1 MVSLQDRKCGHI
13 KNIPVE
19 EDPGRAQ
26 LKYGDLIQF
35 DPIES
40 VVQLRDADKSSAAH
54 TLVNTYVISEEM
66 AERLTQ
72 LVIPQMQFDQPV
84 DNKGLL
90 VVGNYGTG
98 KSHLM
103 SVVSSLAADASLLE
117 GLNHAGVR
125 DTASQIAGR
134 FKVIRTEI
142 GATTMSLRD
151 ILVAELEEHL
161 EKLGV
166 EYVFPEAGTI
176 TSHKRAFEDMMAKF
190 GEVFPEHGLL
200 LVVDELLDYLRTR
213 KDQEL
218 ILDLNFLREVGEVCK
233 DLRFRF
239 MAGVQ
244 EAIFDS
250 PRFAFVADSI
260 RRVKDRFEQILIARN
275 DVKFVVAE
283 RLLKK
288 TTEQQAKIRDY
299 LMPFAKY
306 YGGLNERMDEFV
318 RLFPVHP
325 DYIDTFERV
334 TVVEKR
340 EVLKTLSMG
349 MKGILGKDVPQDEP
363 GLIAFDSYWGTLKQN
378 ASFRAI
384 PEIRAVID
392 CSQVLES
399 RIENAITRK
408 QYKPMALRLIHALS
422 VHRLT
427 TGDIYAPMGA
437 SAEEL
442 RDRLCLFDPLIA
454 ELGSDEPDKDLQTH
468 VETVLRE
475 IHKTVSG
482 QFISFN
488 ADNRQFYLD
497 LKKTDDFDA
506 LIDKRAESLGQAQL
520 DRFYYEAL
528 KRVMECQDAT
538 YVTGYKIW
546 QHELVWQE
554 HKAARSGYLFF
565 GAPNERSTA
574 VPQRDFYLYFIQPND
589 PPRFKDDKVND
600 EIFFRLKGTDEEF
613 QTALKSYA
621 AALDLAATSSGHA
634 KATYESK
641 ANGFLKKLVQ
651 WLQKH
656 MSDAFEVTY
665 QGRAKSMTEWAKGK
679 SIRDLSG
686 LSPHET
692 INFRDLVNTIA
703 GVCLAPNF
711 ENQAPDYP
719 FFSVLITGNNRAQA
733 AQDALRA
740 IAGQNRTKQATAV
753 LDALELLNGDNFA
766 GREIGRPEG
775 ARRGAAMDGGYQK
788 IDPYKSK
795 YTKFILDTVKA
806 KGHGQVVNRSEI
818 IQDDHG
824 LEYMNPGGSRL
835 EPEWV
840 SVLVA
845 ALVYSGDIVLA
856 IPGKKFDATGLQQLA
871 ATGMDELVRFKH
883 LEQPKEWN
891 LPALKALFEL
901 LGMTPGMAQLV
912 TQGKDEPVQ
921 NLQQAVGK
929 IVKRIVMTQ
938 QTLREGL
945 SFWGQNMVLGSGL
958 GVQGSENSEPG
969 TQNSELENAK
979 AFFESLQA
987 YSSPGKLKNFRYS
1000 APEVLAHEKAVKAL
1014 DELDALREFIMDH
1027 SPTASWLAT
1036 AEASASRGSEFRVT
1050 GSESKPQGLDLWV
1063 DQVKA
1068 IRGDVLDSI
1077 NSELKTQNPQ
1087 LARLSSEVGEKL
1099 KKLKRDYINQYISLH
1114 ARARLGVNDDK
1125 RKAGLLNDQRLQTL
1139 LKLAGIDLMP
1149 RQQLTDYQNRLAGL
1163 KSCFALTEQNLETT
1177 PACPHCQFRP
1187 AAEIGVL
1194 GSGFGVSG
1202 SQQLDQMDEQLDKI
1216 IEQWTKTLLNN
1227 LDDPMTQA
1235 NVNELLHEDDKQIVK
1250 AFMDSKELPDPVDGN
1265 FVQTLKT
1272 ILAGLQK
1279 VSVKKADLLKIVS
1292 DLGPSTPNE
1301 IKQAVSDYVD
1311 SLTKGKDQNK
1321 VRIVLE

>member
-1 MVSLQDRKCGHI
+1 M
-13 KNIPVE
+13 
-19 EDPGRAQ
+19 
-26 LKYGDLIQF
+26 KYGDLIQF

-40 VVQLRDADKSSAAH
+40 VVQLRDADKSNAANQ
-54 TLVNTYVISEEM
+54 LVNTYVISEEM

-103 SVVSSLAADASLLE
+103 SVISGLAEDASLLE
-117 GLNHAGVR
+117 RLNHSGVR
-125 DTASQIAGR
+125 DAASRIAGR

-151 ILVAELEEHL
+151 ILVAELEENL

-166 EYVFPEAGTI
+166 EYVFPDVGTI
-176 TSHKRAFEDMMAKF
+176 TGHKKALEDMETKF
-190 GEVFPEHGLL
+190 LQKFPDHGLL

-218 ILDLNFLREVGEVCK
+218 ILDLNFLRELGEYCK
-233 DLRFRF
+233 SSRFRF

-250 PRFAFVADSI
+250 PRFAFVSDSI
-260 RRVKDRFEQILIARN
+260 RRVKDRFDQLLIARS
-275 DVKFVVAE
+275 DVKFVVAK
-283 RLLKK
+283 RLLNK
-288 TTEQQAKIRDY
+288 TAEQQAIVREY
-299 LMPFAKY
+299 LTPFGKY
-306 YGGLNERMDEFV
+306 YGNMNEQMDEFV

-349 MKGILGKDVPQDEP
+349 MKGVLEKDVPEDEP
-363 GLIAFDSYWGTLKQN
+363 GLIAFDSYWNTLKQN

-384 PEIRAVID
+384 PDIRAVID

-399 RIENAITRK
+399 RIKNAIPRK
-408 QYKPMALRLIHALS
+408 QYKPMALRLIHGLS

-427 TGDIYAPMGA
+427 TGDIYAPIGA
-437 SAEEL
+437 SAAEL

-454 ELGSDEPDKDLQTH
+454 ELGSNEPDMDLQTH

-482 QFISFN
+482 QFISLN
-488 ADNRQFYLD
+488 TENRQFYLD

-506 LIDKRAESLGQAQL
+506 LIDKRAESLDEGQL

-554 HKAARSGYLFF
+554 RKAARTGYLFF

-574 VPQRDFYLYFIQPND
+574 IPQRDFYLYFIQPNE
-589 PPRFKDDKVND
+589 PPRFKDEKDDD
-600 EIFFRLKGTDEEF
+600 EVFFRLKGSDEEF

-656 MSDAFEVTY
+656 MAVSFEVTY
-665 QGRAKSMTEWAKGK
+665 QGRTKSMTEWAKGK

-686 LSPHET
+686 ISPHET
-692 INFRDLVNTIA
+692 INFRDMVNTIA
-703 GVCLAPNF
+703 AICLSPHF

-719 FFSVLITGNNRAQA
+719 FFTVLITGDNRTQA
-733 AQDALRA
+733 AQNALRW
-740 IAGQNRTKQATAV
+740 IAGAAGKQSRTKQGAAV
-753 LDALELLNGDNFA
+753 LEALELL
-766 GREIGRPEG
+766 
-775 ARRGAAMDGGYQK
+775 DGEK
-788 IDPYKSK
+788 IAPYKSK
-795 YTKFILDTVKA
+795 YTKFILDAFNA
-806 KGHGQVVNRSEI
+806 KGQGQVVNRGEI

-824 LEYMNPGGSRL
+824 LEYMDPGGSRL

-840 SVLVA
+840 IILVA
-845 ALVYSGDIVLA
+845 ALVHAGDIVLA
-856 IPGKKFDATGLQQLA
+856 IPGKKFDANGLQQLA

-901 LGMTPGMAQLV
+901 LGLTPGMAQLV
-912 TQGKDEPVQ
+912 TQGKDEPVR

-929 IVKRIVMTQ
+929 IVKRIVMTR
-938 QTLREGL
+938 QTLGEGL
-945 SFWGQNMVLGSGL
+945 SFWGLDLVRGAGCEVREEDGSL
-958 GVQGSENSEPG
+958 RTAHHAMED
-969 TQNSELENAK
+969 AK

-1000 APEVLAHEKAVKAL
+1000 APEVLTHEKAVKAL

-1027 SPTASWLAT
+1027 SPTASWLST
-1036 AEASASRGSEFRVT
+1036 AEAVLPADHEWSARVRSAKCEVT
-1050 GSESKPQGLDLWV
+1050 EE
-1063 DQVKA
+1063 
-1068 IRGDVLDSI
+1068 I
-1077 NSELKTQNPQ
+1077 QNALRAPHPALPPIGAKLQ
-1087 LARLSSEVGEKL
+1087 KL
-1099 KKLKRDYINQYISLH
+1099 KKDYIVVYIGLH
-1114 ARARLGVNDDK
+1114 TKARLGVNDDK

-1163 KSCFALTEQNLETT
+1163 KSCFALTEQNLDAS
-1177 PACPHCQFRP
+1177 PICPHCGFRP
-1187 AAEIGVL
+1187 SEETGAAA
-1194 GSGFGVSG
+1194 G
-1202 SQQLDQMDEQLDKI
+1202 SQMIEQMDAQLDAMVAA
-1216 IEQWTKTLLNN
+1216 WTSTILNN
-1227 LDDPMTQA
+1227 LEDPITQA
-1235 NVNELLHEDDKQIVK
+1235 NMDLLKIDDRAPLE
-1250 AFMDSKELPDPVDGN
+1250 AFIKSKELPAPLSSN
-1265 FVQTLKT
+1265 FVHALKEV
-1272 ILAGLQK
+1272 LSGLVK
-1279 VSVKKADLLKIVS
+1279 VAVKAQELQQALQVTG
-1292 DLGPSTPNE
+1292 GPATPAE
-1301 IKQAVSDYVD
+1301 MKKRFEAYIDQ
-1311 SLTKGKDQNK
+1311 LTKGKDPAK
-1321 VRIVLE
+1321 VRIVMEEYTTDGH

>member
-1 MVSLQDRKCGHI
+1 M
-13 KNIPVE
+13 
-19 EDPGRAQ
+19 
-26 LKYGDLIQF
+26 KYGELIQF

-40 VVQLRDADKSSAAH
+40 VVQLRDADKTNAAH
-54 TLVNTYVISEEM
+54 QLVNTYVVSDEM
-66 AERLTQ
+66 AERMVR
-72 LVIPQMQFDQPV
+72 LVIPQLQFEQPL
-84 DNKGLL
+84 DNKGIL

-103 SVVSSLAADASLLE
+103 SVVSSIAADASLLDS
-117 GLNHAGVR
+117 LNHESVKTDA
-125 DTASQIAGR
+125 DKIAGK

-161 EKLGV
+161 ENMGV
-166 EYVFPEAGTI
+166 SYVFPDSDKI

-190 GEVFPEHGLL
+190 GEAFPEQGLL

-260 RRVKDRFEQILIARN
+260 RRVKDRFEQILIARS
-275 DVKFVVAE
+275 DVKFVVSK

-288 TTEQQAKIRDY
+288 TTEQQAKIREY
-299 LMPFAKY
+299 LTPFGKY
-306 YGGLNERMDEFV
+306 YGNLNERMDEFV

-340 EVLKTLSMG
+340 EVLKTLSIG
-349 MKGILGKDVPQDEP
+349 MKGILDKDVPDNEP
-363 GLIAFDSYWGTLKQN
+363 GLIAFDSYWKTLKQN

-392 CSQVLES
+392 CSRVLES

-408 QYKPMALRLIHALS
+408 QYKAMALRLIYALS

-427 TGDIYAPMGA
+427 IGDIYSPLGA

-442 RDRLCLFDPLIA
+442 RDRLCLFEPLLVEMEDP
-454 ELGSDEPDKDLQTH
+454 EPDKQLQGH

-488 ADNRQFYLD
+488 TENRQFYLD

-506 LIDKRAESLGQAQL
+506 LIDKRADSLDDSQL

-528 KRVMECQDAT
+528 KRVMECQDST

-546 QHELVWQE
+546 QHELVWQS
-554 HKAARSGYLFF
+554 HKAARTGYLFF

-574 VPQRDFYLYFIQPND
+574 VPTRDFYIYFIQPND
-589 PPRFKDDKVND
+589 PPRFKDDKVSD
-600 EIFFRLKGTDEEF
+600 EVFLRLKPSKETSEEF
-613 QTALKSYA
+613 QTSLKNYA
-621 AALDLAATSSGHA
+621 AALDLSGTSSGHA
-634 KATYESK
+634 KATYEAK

-656 MSDAFEVTY
+656 MGDAFELTY
-665 QGRAKSMTEWAKGK
+665 QGRTKPMTDWAKGN
-679 SIRDLSG
+679 SIRDLNG

-692 INFRDLVNTIA
+692 VNFRDLTNTIA
-703 GVCLAPNF
+703 GICLAPHF

-719 FFSVLITGNNRAQA
+719 FFPVLITGRNRAQA

-740 IAGQNRTKQATAV
+740 IGGQNRTKQATAV
-753 LDALELLNGDNFA
+753 LDAMDLL
-766 GREIGRPEG
+766 
-775 ARRGAAMDGGYQK
+775 DGEK
-788 IDPYKSK
+788 IEAYKSK
-795 YTKFILDTVKA
+795 YTRFILDVVKA
-806 KGHGQVVNRSEI
+806 KGHGQVVNRNEI

-840 SVLVA
+840 TVLIA
-845 ALVYSGDIVLA
+845 ALVYSGDIVLS

-871 ATGMDELVRFKH
+871 ATGMDELIRFKH

-891 LPALKALFEL
+891 IPALKAMFEL

-912 TQGKDEPVQ
+912 TQGKDEPIQ
-921 NLQQAVGK
+921 DLQQAVGK
-929 IVKRIVMTQ
+929 LVKRIVMTQ

-945 SFWGQNMVLGSGL
+945 SFWGLDLLAGTDLANQASGL
-958 GVQGSENSEPG
+958 DA
-969 TQNSELENAK
+969 AK
-979 AFFESLQA
+979 TFLESLQA
-987 YSSPGKLKNFRYS
+987 YTSPGKLKNFRYS
-1000 APEVLAHEKAVKAL
+1000 MDEVKAHEKAVKAL
-1014 DELDALREFIMDH
+1014 DDLDALREFVMDH
-1027 SPTASWLAT
+1027 SPTASWLST
-1036 AEASASRGSEFRVT
+1036 AEGVLPPEH
-1050 GSESKPQGLDLWV
+1050 DWV
-1063 DQVKA
+1063 DRIKTTRQ
-1068 IRGDVLDSI
+1068 DVLEMLKQTDLTELANQSQSI
-1077 NSELKTQNPQ
+1077 GTKLQQ
-1087 LARLSSEVGEKL
+1087 L
-1099 KKLKRDYINQYISLH
+1099 KKDYIVVYIGLH
-1114 ARARLGVNDDK
+1114 TKARLGVNDDK
-1125 RKAGLLNDQRLQTL
+1125 RKAALMGDHRLQTL

-1149 RQQLTDYQNRLAGL
+1149 RQQLADYQNRLAGL

-1177 PACPHCQFRP
+1177 PACPHCGFRP
-1187 AAEIGVL
+1187 SVETGTAQGAQMI
-1194 GSGFGVSG
+1194 
-1202 SQQLDQMDEQLDKI
+1202 DQMDNDLDAMVGN
-1216 IEQWTKTLLNN
+1216 WTSTLLGN
-1227 LDDPMTQA
+1227 LEDPITQA
-1235 NVNELLHEDDKQIVK
+1235 NMDLLKVDDREPLE
-1250 AFMDSKELPDPVDGN
+1250 AFIKSKELPVPLDTN
-1265 FVQTLKT
+1265 FVHALKEV
-1272 ILAGLQK
+1272 LSGLVK
-1279 VSVKKADLLKIVS
+1279 VSVKAQELQKALQIES
-1292 DLGPSTPNE
+1292 GPATPAE
-1301 IKQAVSDYVD
+1301 IKKRFDDFIDQ
-1311 SLTKGKDQNK
+1311 LTKGKDPAK
-1321 VRIVLE
+1321 VRIVME

>member
-1 MVSLQDRKCGHI
+1 M
-13 KNIPVE
+13 
-19 EDPGRAQ
+19 
-26 LKYGDLIQF
+26 KYGELIQF

-40 VVQLRDADKSSAAH
+40 VVQLRDADKTSAAH
-54 TLVNTYVISEEM
+54 QLVNTYVVSDEM
-66 AERLTQ
+66 AERMVR
-72 LVIPQMQFDQPV
+72 LVIPQLQFEQPL
-84 DNKGLL
+84 DNKGIL

-103 SVVSSLAADASLLE
+103 SVVSSIAADAALLDS
-117 GLNHAGVR
+117 LNHESVKAEA
-125 DTASQIAGR
+125 DKIAGK

-161 EKLGV
+161 ENMGV
-166 EYVFPEAGTI
+166 SYVFPDSGTI

-190 GEVFPEHGLL
+190 GEVFPEQGLL
-200 LVVDELLDYLRTR
+200 LLVDELLDYLRTR

-260 RRVKDRFEQILIARN
+260 RRVKDRFEQILIARS
-275 DVKFVVAE
+275 DVKFVVSE

-299 LMPFAKY
+299 LTPFAKY

-349 MKGILGKDVPQDEP
+349 MKGVLNKDVPDNEP
-363 GLIAFDSYWGTLKQN
+363 GLIAFDSYWNTLKQN

-384 PEIRAVID
+384 PEIRVVID

-442 RDRLCLFDPLIA
+442 CDRLCLFDPLIA

-506 LIDKRAESLGQAQL
+506 LIDKRAESLGDAQL

-528 KRVMECQDAT
+528 KRVMECQDST

-546 QHELVWQE
+546 QHELVWQD
-554 HKAARSGYLFF
+554 HKAARTGYLFF

-574 VPQRDFYLYFIQPND
+574 VPTRDFYIYFIQPND
-589 PPRFKDDKVND
+589 PPRFKDDKVSD
-600 EIFFRLKGTDEEF
+600 EVFFRLKPSKDTGEEF
-613 QTALKSYA
+613 QTSLKSYA
-621 AALDLAATSSGHA
+621 AALDLAGTSSGHA
-634 KATYESK
+634 KATYEAK

-656 MSDAFEVTY
+656 MTDAFEVTY

-692 INFRDLVNTIA
+692 INFRDMVNTIA
-703 GVCLAPNF
+703 GVCLEPNF

-719 FFSVLITGNNRAQA
+719 FFSVMITGSNRAQA

-740 IAGQNRTKQATAV
+740 IGGQNRTKQATAV
-753 LDALELLNGDNFA
+753 LDALELL
-766 GREIGRPEG
+766 
-775 ARRGAAMDGGYQK
+775 DGEK
-788 IDPYKSK
+788 IEAYKSK
-795 YTKFILDTVKA
+795 YTRFILEVVKA
-806 KGHGQVVNRSEI
+806 KGHGQVVNRNEI

-835 EPEWV
+835 EPEWIT
-840 SVLVA
+840 VLIA
-845 ALVYSGDIVLA
+845 ALVYSGDIVLSV
-856 IPGKKFDATGLQQLA
+856 PGKKFDATGLQQLA
-871 ATGMDELVRFKH
+871 ATGMDELIRFKH

-891 LPALKALFEL
+891 IPALKAMFEL

-912 TQGKDEPVQ
+912 TQGKDEPIQ
-921 NLQQAVGK
+921 DLQQAVGK
-929 IVKRIVMTQ
+929 LVKRIVMTQ
-938 QTLREGL
+938 QTLLEGL
-945 SFWGQNMVLGSGL
+945 SFWGLDLLAGTDLANQASGL
-958 GVQGSENSEPG
+958 DA
-969 TQNSELENAK
+969 AK
-979 AFFESLQA
+979 TFLESLQA
-987 YSSPGKLKNFRYS
+987 YTSPGKLKNFRYS
-1000 APEVLAHEKAVKAL
+1000 MDEVKAHEKAVKAL
-1014 DELDALREFIMDH
+1014 DDLDALREFVMDH
-1027 SPTASWLAT
+1027 SPTASWLST
-1036 AEASASRGSEFRVT
+1036 AEGVLPPEH
-1050 GSESKPQGLDLWV
+1050 DWV
-1063 DQVKA
+1063 DRMKTTRQ
-1068 IRGDVLDSI
+1068 DVLEMLKQTDLTELANQSQSI
-1077 NSELKTQNPQ
+1077 GAKLQQ
-1087 LARLSSEVGEKL
+1087 L
-1099 KKLKRDYINQYISLH
+1099 KKDYIVVYIGLH
-1114 ARARLGVNDDK
+1114 TKARLGVNDDK
-1125 RKAGLLNDQRLQTL
+1125 RKAALMGDHRLQTL

-1177 PACPHCQFRP
+1177 PACPHCGFRP
-1187 AAEIGVL
+1187 SVETGTAQGAQMI
-1194 GSGFGVSG
+1194 
-1202 SQQLDQMDEQLDKI
+1202 DQMDNDLDAMVGN
-1216 IEQWTKTLLNN
+1216 WTSTLLGN
-1227 LDDPMTQA
+1227 LEDPITQA
-1235 NVNELLHEDDKQIVK
+1235 NMDLLKVNDREPLK
-1250 AFMDSKELPDPVDGN
+1250 AFIKSKELPVPLDTN
-1265 FVQTLKT
+1265 FVHSLKEV
-1272 ILAGLQK
+1272 LSGLVK
-1279 VSVKKADLLKIVS
+1279 VSVKAQELQKALQIES
-1292 DLGPSTPNE
+1292 GPATPAE
-1301 IKQAVSDYVD
+1301 IKKRFDDFIDQ
-1311 SLTKGKDQNK
+1311 LTKGKDPAK
-1321 VRIVLE
+1321 VRILME

>member
-1 MVSLQDRKCGHI
+1 M
-13 KNIPVE
+13 
-19 EDPGRAQ
+19 
-26 LKYGDLIQF
+26 KYGELIQF

-40 VVQLRDADKSSAAH
+40 VVQLRDADKTSAAH
-54 TLVNTYVISEEM
+54 QLVNTYVISDEM
-66 AERLTQ
+66 AERMVR
-72 LVIPQMQFDQPV
+72 LVIPQLQFEQPV
-84 DNKGLL
+84 DNKGIL

-103 SVVSSLAADASLLE
+103 SVVSSIAADASLLDS
-117 GLNHAGVR
+117 LNHESVKAEA
-125 DTASQIAGR
+125 DKIAGK

-161 EKLGV
+161 ENMGV
-166 EYVFPEAGTI
+166 SYVFPGSGTI

-190 GEVFPEHGLL
+190 GEVFPEQGLL

-239 MAGVQ
+239 IAGVQ

-260 RRVKDRFEQILIARN
+260 RRVKDRFEQILIARS

-288 TTEQQAKIRDY
+288 TVEQQAKIREY

-306 YGGLNERMDEFV
+306 YGGLNERLDEFV

-349 MKGILGKDVPQDEP
+349 MKGVLNKDVPENEP
-363 GLIAFDSYWGTLKQN
+363 GLIAFDSYWSTLKQN

-399 RIENAITRK
+399 RIENAISRK

-427 TGDIYAPMGA
+427 TGDIYAPLGA

-506 LIDKRAESLGQAQL
+506 LIDKRAESLGDTQL

-528 KRVMECQDAT
+528 KRVMECQDST

-546 QHELVWQE
+546 QHELVWQD

-574 VPQRDFYLYFIQPND
+574 VPTRDFYIYFIQPND
-589 PPRFKDDKVND
+589 PPRFKDDKVSD
-600 EIFFRLKGTDEEF
+600 EVFFRLKPLSDTGEEF
-613 QTALKSYA
+613 QTSLKNYA

-634 KATYESK
+634 KATYEAK

-656 MSDAFEVTY
+656 MTDAFEVTY
-665 QGRAKSMTEWAKGK
+665 QGRSKPMNEWAKGK

-692 INFRDLVNTIA
+692 INFRDWSIPL
-703 GVCLAPNF
+703 P
-711 ENQAPDYP
+711 E
-719 FFSVLITGNNRAQA
+719 S
-733 AQDALRA
+733 ALRL
-740 IAGQNRTKQATAV
+740 ILKIR
-753 LDALELLNGDNFA
+753 LLN
-766 GREIGRPEG
+766 
-775 ARRGAAMDGGYQK
+775 
-788 IDPYKSK
+788 
-795 YTKFILDTVKA
+795 
-806 KGHGQVVNRSEI
+806 
-818 IQDDHG
+818 
-824 LEYMNPGGSRL
+824 
-835 EPEWV
+835 
-840 SVLVA
+840 
-845 ALVYSGDIVLA
+845 
-856 IPGKKFDATGLQQLA
+856 IP
-871 ATGMDELVRFKH
+871 
-883 LEQPKEWN
+883 
-891 LPALKALFEL
+891 
-901 LGMTPGMAQLV
+901 
-912 TQGKDEPVQ
+912 
-921 NLQQAVGK
+921 
-929 IVKRIVMTQ
+929 
-938 QTLREGL
+938 
-945 SFWGQNMVLGSGL
+945 SFQS
-958 GVQGSENSEPG
+958 
-969 TQNSELENAK
+969 
-979 AFFESLQA
+979 
-987 YSSPGKLKNFRYS
+987 
-1000 APEVLAHEKAVKAL
+1000 
-1014 DELDALREFIMDH
+1014 
-1027 SPTASWLAT
+1027 
-1036 AEASASRGSEFRVT
+1036 
-1050 GSESKPQGLDLWV
+1050 
-1063 DQVKA
+1063 
-1068 IRGDVLDSI
+1068 
-1077 NSELKTQNPQ
+1077 
-1087 LARLSSEVGEKL
+1087 
-1099 KKLKRDYINQYISLH
+1099 
-1114 ARARLGVNDDK
+1114 
-1125 RKAGLLNDQRLQTL
+1125 
-1139 LKLAGIDLMP
+1139 
-1149 RQQLTDYQNRLAGL
+1149 
-1163 KSCFALTEQNLETT
+1163 
-1177 PACPHCQFRP
+1177 
-1187 AAEIGVL
+1187 
-1194 GSGFGVSG
+1194 
-1202 SQQLDQMDEQLDKI
+1202 
-1216 IEQWTKTLLNN
+1216 
-1227 LDDPMTQA
+1227 
-1235 NVNELLHEDDKQIVK
+1235 
-1250 AFMDSKELPDPVDGN
+1250 
-1265 FVQTLKT
+1265 
-1272 ILAGLQK
+1272 
-1279 VSVKKADLLKIVS
+1279 
-1292 DLGPSTPNE
+1292 
-1301 IKQAVSDYVD
+1301 
-1311 SLTKGKDQNK
+1311 
-1321 VRIVLE
+1321 

>member
-1 MVSLQDRKCGHI
+1 M
-13 KNIPVE
+13 
-19 EDPGRAQ
+19 
-26 LKYGDLIQF
+26 KYGELIQF

-40 VVQLRDADKSSAAH
+40 VIQLRDADKTNAAH
-54 TLVNTYVISEEM
+54 TLVNTYVISDEM
-66 AERLTQ
+66 AEQITQ
-72 LVIPQMQFDQPV
+72 LAVPQMQFDHPV

-103 SVVSSLAADASLLE
+103 SVVSSLAADASLVA
-117 GLNHAGVR
+117 GLNHPDVHKA
-125 DTASQIAGR
+125 AAQIAGR

-166 EYVFPEAGTI
+166 EYMFPETGAI
-176 TSHKRAFEDMMAKF
+176 TNHKRAFEDMMGKF

-218 ILDLNFLREVGEVCK
+218 IHDLNFLREVGEVCK

-260 RRVKDRFEQILIARN
+260 RRVKDRFEQILIASN

-288 TTEQQAKIRDY
+288 TVEQQVNIRDH
-299 LMPFAKY
+299 LMLYAKY
-306 YGGLNERMDEFV
+306 FGSLNERMDEFV

-340 EVLKTLSMG
+340 EVLKTLSMS
-349 MKGILGKDVPQDEP
+349 MKGILDKDVPQDEP
-363 GLIAFDSYWGTLKQN
+363 GLIAFDSYWNTLKQN

-384 PEIRAVID
+384 PEIREVIN

-399 RIENAITRK
+399 LIENAITRK
-408 QYKPMALRLIHALS
+408 QYQPMALRLIHALS

-427 TGDIYAPMGA
+427 TGDIYTPMGA

-442 RDRLCLFDPLIA
+442 RDRLCLFDPLVT

-475 IHKTVSG
+475 IKQTVSS

-488 ADNRQFYLD
+488 PDNRQYYLD
-497 LKKTDDFDA
+497 LKKIYDFDA
-506 LIDKRAESLGQAQL
+506 QVNKRAESLDQTQL
-520 DRFYYEAL
+520 DRFYFEAL

-546 QHELVWQE
+546 QHDLVWQE
-554 HKAARSGYLFF
+554 RKAARTGYLFF

-589 PPRFKDDKVND
+589 PPRFKDEKVSD
-600 EIFFRLKGTDEEF
+600 EIFFHLRNTDEEF
-613 QTALKSYA
+613 ENALKGYA

-634 KATYESK
+634 RVTYESK
-641 ANGFLKKLVQ
+641 ANSFLKKVVQ

-656 MSDAFEVTY
+656 MSNAFEVTY
-665 QGRAKSMTEWAKGK
+665 QGRTRSMAEWSKGK

-703 GVCLAPNF
+703 GICMAPNF
-711 ENQAPDYP
+711 ENQAPEHP
-719 FFSVLITGNNRAQA
+719 FFSVLITANNRAQA

-740 IAGQNRTKQATAV
+740 LAGQNRTRQATAV
-753 LDALELLNGDNFA
+753 LDALKLLDS
-766 GREIGRPEG
+766 E
-775 ARRGAAMDGGYQK
+775 K
-788 IDPYKSK
+788 IDPYKSN
-795 YTKFILDTVKA
+795 YTKFILEAIKA
-806 KGHGQVVNRSEI
+806 KGYGQVVNRSEI
-818 IQDDHG
+818 IHDDHG

-840 SVLVA
+840 TVIMA
-845 ALVYSGDIVLA
+845 ALVYSGDIVLS
-856 IPGKKFDATGLQQLA
+856 IPGKRFDATELQQLA
-871 ATGMDELVRFKH
+871 ATSIDELVRFKH

-901 LGMTPGMAQLV
+901 LSMTPGMAQLV

-921 NLQQAVGK
+921 KLQQAVDK
-929 IVKRIVMTQ
+929 VVKHIVNTQ
-938 QTLREGL
+938 QILREGL
-945 SFWGQNMVLGSGL
+945 SFWGLDLITGAGL
-958 GVQGSENSEPG
+958 TSQASRLDESK
-969 TQNSELENAK
+969 T
-979 AFFESLQA
+979 FFESLQV

-1000 APEVLAHEKAVKAL
+1000 ATEVLTHEKVLKTL
-1014 DELDALREFIMDH
+1014 DELDALYKFIMDH
-1027 SPTASWLAT
+1027 GSTASWLSI
-1036 AEASASRGSEFRVT
+1036 AEAVLPAEH
-1050 GSESKPQGLDLWV
+1050 DWV
-1063 DQVKA
+1063 GRMNTTRQ
-1068 IRGDVLDSI
+1068 DVLGTLKQADLT
-1077 NSELKTQNPQ
+1077 ELATRSKDIGAKLQ
-1087 LARLSSEVGEKL
+1087 KL
-1099 KKLKRDYINQYISLH
+1099 KKDYTVAYIGLH
-1114 ARARLGVNDDK
+1114 TKARLGVNDEK
-1125 RKAGLLNDQRLQTL
+1125 RKAGLLNDKRLQTL

-1149 RQQLTDYQNRLAGL
+1149 RQQLTDYQNHLSGL
-1163 KSCFALTEQNLETT
+1163 KSCFALTEQNLYST
-1177 PACPHCQFRP
+1177 PICPYCDFRP
-1187 AAEIGVL
+1187 SVETVAAV
-1194 GSGFGVSG
+1194 G
-1202 SQQLDQMDEQLDKI
+1202 SQMINHMDDRLDTIVAAWTSTILSNLEDPTTQTNMDLLRANNREPLEVFIKSRELPVPLDTNFVHALKEVLSGLI
-1216 IEQWTKTLLNN
+1216 KVT
-1227 LDDPMTQA
+1227 A
-1235 NVNELLHEDDKQIVK
+1235 NVHELQNALQVTDGPATPVEMKKRFEKYIDQI
-1250 AFMDSKELPDPVDGN
+1250 
-1265 FVQTLKT
+1265 
-1272 ILAGLQK
+1272 
-1279 VSVKKADLLKIVS
+1279 
-1292 DLGPSTPNE
+1292 
-1301 IKQAVSDYVD
+1301 
-1311 SLTKGKDQNK
+1311 TKGNDPTK
-1321 VRIVLE
+1321 VRIVME

>member
-1 MVSLQDRKCGHI
+1 M
-13 KNIPVE
+13 
-19 EDPGRAQ
+19 
-26 LKYGDLIQF
+26 KYGELIQF

-40 VVQLRDADKSSAAH
+40 VVQLRDADKTSAAH
-54 TLVNTYVISEEM
+54 QLVNTYVISDEM
-66 AERLTQ
+66 AERMVR
-72 LVIPQMQFDQPV
+72 LVIPQLQFEQPV
-84 DNKGLL
+84 DNKGIL

-103 SVVSSLAADASLLE
+103 SVVSSIAADASLLDS
-117 GLNHAGVR
+117 LNHESVKAEA
-125 DTASQIAGR
+125 DKIAGK

-161 EKLGV
+161 ENMGV
-166 EYVFPEAGTI
+166 SYVFPGSGTI

-190 GEVFPEHGLL
+190 GEVFPEQGLL

-239 MAGVQ
+239 IAGVQ

-260 RRVKDRFEQILIARN
+260 RRVKDRFEQILIARS

-288 TTEQQAKIRDY
+288 TVEQQAKIREY

-306 YGGLNERMDEFV
+306 YGGLNERLDEFV

-349 MKGILGKDVPQDEP
+349 MKGVLNKDVPENEP
-363 GLIAFDSYWGTLKQN
+363 GLIAFDSYWSTLKQN

-399 RIENAITRK
+399 RIENAISRK

-427 TGDIYAPMGA
+427 TGDIYAPLGA

-506 LIDKRAESLGQAQL
+506 LIDKRAESLGDTQL

-528 KRVMECQDAT
+528 KRVMECQDST

-546 QHELVWQE
+546 QHELVWQD

-574 VPQRDFYLYFIQPND
+574 VPTRDFYIYFIQPND
-589 PPRFKDDKVND
+589 PPRFKDDKVSD
-600 EIFFRLKGTDEEF
+600 EVFFRLKPLSDTGEEF
-613 QTALKSYA
+613 QTSLKNYA

-634 KATYESK
+634 KATYEAK

-656 MSDAFEVTY
+656 MTDAFEVTY
-665 QGRAKSMTEWAKGK
+665 QGRSKPMNEWAKGK

-711 ENQAPDYP
+711 ENQAPEYP
-719 FFSVLITGNNRAQA
+719 FFSVLITGSNRAQA

-740 IAGQNRTKQATAV
+740 IGGQNRTKQATAV
-753 LDALELLNGDNFA
+753 LDALELL
-766 GREIGRPEG
+766 
-775 ARRGAAMDGGYQK
+775 DGEK
-788 IDPYKSK
+788 IEPYKSK
-795 YTKFILDTVKA
+795 YTRFILDVVKA
-806 KGHGQVVNRSEI
+806 KGHGQVVNRNEI

-835 EPEWV
+835 EPEWIT
-840 SVLVA
+840 VLIS
-845 ALVYSGDIVLA
+845 ALVYSGDIVLS

-871 ATGMDELVRFKH
+871 ATGMDELIRFKH

-891 LPALKALFEL
+891 IPALKAMFEL

-912 TQGKDEPVQ
+912 TQGNDEPIQ
-921 NLQQAVGK
+921 NLQQSVGK

-945 SFWGQNMVLGSGL
+945 SFWGLNLLGGTDLANQASGL
-958 GVQGSENSEPG
+958 DG
-969 TQNSELENAK
+969 AK
-979 AFFESLQA
+979 TFFESLQA
-987 YSSPGKLKNFRYS
+987 YTSPGKLKNFRYS
-1000 APEVLAHEKAVKAL
+1000 MDEVKAHEKAVKTL
-1014 DELDALREFIMDH
+1014 DDLDALREFVMDH
-1027 SPTASWLAT
+1027 SPTASWLST
-1036 AEASASRGSEFRVT
+1036 AEGVLPPEH
-1050 GSESKPQGLDLWV
+1050 DWV
-1063 DQVKA
+1063 DRMKTTRQ
-1068 IRGDVLDSI
+1068 DVLEMLKQTDLT
-1077 NSELKTQNPQ
+1077 ELANQSQN
-1087 LARLSSEVGEKL
+1087 VGAKLQQL
-1099 KKLKRDYINQYISLH
+1099 KKDYIVVYIGLH
-1114 ARARLGVNDDK
+1114 TKARLGINDDK
-1125 RKAGLLNDQRLQTL
+1125 RKAALMGDHRLQTL

-1163 KSCFALTEQNLETT
+1163 KSCFALTEQNLEAT
-1177 PACPHCQFRP
+1177 PACSHCGFRP
-1187 AAEIGVL
+1187 SVETGTAP
-1194 GSGFGVSG
+1194 G
-1202 SQQLDQMDEQLDKI
+1202 SQMIEQMDNDLDTMVSN
-1216 IEQWTKTLLNN
+1216 WTSTLLGN
-1227 LDDPMTQA
+1227 LEDPITQA
-1235 NVNELLHEDDKQIVK
+1235 NMDLLKVDDREPLE
-1250 AFMDSKELPDPVDGN
+1250 AFIKSKELPVPLDTN
-1265 FVQTLKT
+1265 FVHALKEV
-1272 ILAGLQK
+1272 LSGLVK
-1279 VSVKKADLLKIVS
+1279 VSVKSKELQKALQIES
-1292 DLGPSTPNE
+1292 GPSTPAE
-1301 IKQAVSDYVD
+1301 IKKRFGDYID
-1311 SLTKGKDQNK
+1311 QLTKGKDPAK
-1321 VRIVLE
+1321 VRIVME

>member
-1 MVSLQDRKCGHI
+1 M
-13 KNIPVE
+13 
-19 EDPGRAQ
+19 
-26 LKYGDLIQF
+26 KYGELIQF

-40 VVQLRDADKSSAAH
+40 VVQLRDADKTSAAH
-54 TLVNTYVISEEM
+54 QLVNTYVISDEM
-66 AERLTQ
+66 AERMVR
-72 LVIPQMQFDQPV
+72 LVIPQLQFEQPV
-84 DNKGLL
+84 DNKGIL

-103 SVVSSLAADASLLE
+103 SVVSSIAADASLLDS
-117 GLNHAGVR
+117 LNHESVKAEA
-125 DTASQIAGR
+125 DKIAGK

-161 EKLGV
+161 ENMGV
-166 EYVFPEAGTI
+166 SYVFPDSGTI

-190 GEVFPEHGLL
+190 GEVFPEQGLL

-239 MAGVQ
+239 IAGVQ

-260 RRVKDRFEQILIARN
+260 RRVKDRFEQILIARS

-288 TTEQQAKIRDY
+288 TVEQQAKIREY

-306 YGGLNERMDEFV
+306 YGGLNERLDEFV

-349 MKGILGKDVPQDEP
+349 MKGVLNKDVPENEP
-363 GLIAFDSYWGTLKQN
+363 GLIAFDSYWSTLKQN

-399 RIENAITRK
+399 RIENAISRK

-427 TGDIYAPMGA
+427 TGDIYAPLGA

-506 LIDKRAESLGQAQL
+506 LIDKRAESLGDTQL

-528 KRVMECQDAT
+528 KRVMECQDST

-546 QHELVWQE
+546 QHELVWQD

-574 VPQRDFYLYFIQPND
+574 VPTRDFYIYFIQPND
-589 PPRFKDDKVND
+589 PPRFKDDKVSD
-600 EIFFRLKGTDEEF
+600 EVFFRLKPLSDTGEEF
-613 QTALKSYA
+613 QTSLKNYA

-634 KATYESK
+634 KATYEAK

-656 MSDAFEVTY
+656 MTDAFEVTY
-665 QGRAKSMTEWAKGK
+665 QGRSKPMNEWAKGK

-711 ENQAPDYP
+711 ENQAPEYP
-719 FFSVLITGNNRAQA
+719 FFSVLITGSNRAQA

-740 IAGQNRTKQATAV
+740 IGGQNRTKQATAV
-753 LDALELLNGDNFA
+753 LDALELL
-766 GREIGRPEG
+766 
-775 ARRGAAMDGGYQK
+775 DGEK
-788 IDPYKSK
+788 IEPYKSK
-795 YTKFILDTVKA
+795 YTRFILDVVKA
-806 KGHGQVVNRSEI
+806 KGHGQVVNRNEI

-835 EPEWV
+835 EPEWIT
-840 SVLVA
+840 VLIS
-845 ALVYSGDIVLA
+845 ALVYSGDIVLS

-871 ATGMDELVRFKH
+871 ATGMDELIRFKH

-891 LPALKALFEL
+891 IPALKAMFEL

-912 TQGKDEPVQ
+912 TQGNDEPIQ
-921 NLQQAVGK
+921 NLQQSVGK

-945 SFWGQNMVLGSGL
+945 SFWGLNLLGGTDLANQASGL
-958 GVQGSENSEPG
+958 DG
-969 TQNSELENAK
+969 AK
-979 AFFESLQA
+979 TFFESLQA
-987 YSSPGKLKNFRYS
+987 YTSPGKLKNFRYS
-1000 APEVLAHEKAVKAL
+1000 MDEVKAHENAVKVL
-1014 DELDALREFIMDH
+1014 DDLDALREFVMDH
-1027 SPTASWLAT
+1027 SPTASWLST
-1036 AEASASRGSEFRVT
+1036 AEGVLPPEH
-1050 GSESKPQGLDLWV
+1050 DWV
-1063 DQVKA
+1063 DRMKTTRQ
-1068 IRGDVLDSI
+1068 DVLEMLKQTDLT
-1077 NSELKTQNPQ
+1077 ELASQSQN
-1087 LARLSSEVGEKL
+1087 VGAKLQQL
-1099 KKLKRDYINQYISLH
+1099 KKDYIVVYIGLH
-1114 ARARLGVNDDK
+1114 TKARLGINDDK
-1125 RKAGLLNDQRLQTL
+1125 RKAALMGDHRLQTL

-1163 KSCFALTEQNLETT
+1163 KSCFALTEQNLEAT
-1177 PACPHCQFRP
+1177 PACSHCGFRP
-1187 AAEIGVL
+1187 SVETGTAP
-1194 GSGFGVSG
+1194 G
-1202 SQQLDQMDEQLDKI
+1202 SQMIEQMDNDLDTMVSN
-1216 IEQWTKTLLNN
+1216 WTSTLLGN
-1227 LDDPMTQA
+1227 LEDPITQA
-1235 NVNELLHEDDKQIVK
+1235 NMDLLKVDDREPLE
-1250 AFMDSKELPDPVDGN
+1250 AFIKSKELPVPLDTN
-1265 FVQTLKT
+1265 FVHALKEV
-1272 ILAGLQK
+1272 LSGLVK
-1279 VSVKKADLLKIVS
+1279 VSVKSKELQKALQIES
-1292 DLGPSTPNE
+1292 GPSTPAE
-1301 IKQAVSDYVD
+1301 IKKRFGDYID
-1311 SLTKGKDQNK
+1311 QLTKGKDPAK
-1321 VRIVLE
+1321 VRIVME

>member
-1 MVSLQDRKCGHI
+1 M
-13 KNIPVE
+13 
-19 EDPGRAQ
+19 
-26 LKYGDLIQF
+26 KYGDLIQF

-40 VVQLRDADKSSAAH
+40 VVQLREADKSSAAH
-54 TLVNTYVISEEM
+54 TLVSTYVISEEM
-66 AERLTQ
+66 AEQFTQ
-72 LVIPQMQFDQPV
+72 LIIPQMQFEHPA
-84 DNKGLL
+84 DNKGLM

-103 SVVSSLAADASLLE
+103 SVVSSLAEDASLLE
-117 GLNHAGVR
+117 ELNHSGVR
-125 DTASQIAGR
+125 DAASKIAGR

-151 ILVAELEEHL
+151 ILVAELEEYL
-161 EKLGV
+161 ENLGV

-176 TSHKRAFEDMMAKF
+176 TNHKRAFEDMMTKF
-190 GEVFPEHGLL
+190 GEKFPEHGLL

-218 ILDLNFLREVGEVCK
+218 ILDLNFLREIGEVCK

-260 RRVKDRFEQILIARN
+260 RRVKDRFEQILIARR

-288 TTEQQAKIRDY
+288 TPEQQAKIREY
-299 LMPFAKY
+299 LVPFAKY
-306 YGGLNERMDEFV
+306 YSGFNERMDEYV

-340 EVLKTLSMG
+340 EVLKTLSIS
-349 MKGILGKDVPQDEP
+349 MKGFLDKEVPQDYP
-363 GLIAFDSYWGTLKQN
+363 GLIAFDSYWNTLKQN

-437 SAEEL
+437 SAKEL
-442 RDRLCLFDPLIA
+442 RDRLCLFEPLIA
-454 ELGSDEPDKDLQTH
+454 EMGSDEPDQDLQTY

-488 ADNRQFYLD
+488 ADNSQYYLD
-497 LKKTDDFDA
+497 LKKTEDFDA
-506 LIDKRAESLGQAQL
+506 IINKRAESLGQAQL

-528 KRVMECQDAT
+528 KRVMECQDVT

-554 HKAARSGYLFF
+554 HKTTRTGYLFF
-565 GAPNERSTA
+565 GSPNERSTA
-574 VPQRDFYLYFIQPND
+574 VPQRDFYLYFLQPND
-589 PPRFKDDKVND
+589 PPRFKDAKNSD
-600 EIFFRLKGTDEEF
+600 EVFFRLKGSDEDF
-613 QTALKSYA
+613 LTALKSYA
-621 AALDLAATSSGHA
+621 ASLDLAATSSGHA

-641 ANGFLKKLVQ
+641 ANGFLKKVVQ

-665 QGRAKSMTEWAKGK
+665 QGRSKPMLEWAKGK

-703 GVCLAPNF
+703 GICLAPNF
-711 ENQAPDYP
+711 ENQAPGYP
-719 FFSVLITGNNRAQA
+719 LFSILITGNNRAQA

-740 IAGQNRTKQATAV
+740 IAGQHRTKQATAV
-753 LDALELLNGDNFA
+753 LDALELLDS
-766 GREIGRPEG
+766 E
-775 ARRGAAMDGGYQK
+775 K
-788 IDPYKSK
+788 IVPCKSK
-795 YTKFILDTVKA
+795 YAKFILDAVEV

-818 IQDDHG
+818 ILDNHG
-824 LEYMNPGGSRL
+824 LEYMNPDGLRL

-840 SVLVA
+840 CVLVA

-856 IPGKKFDATGLQQLA
+856 IPGKKFDATELQLLA
-871 ATGMDELVRFKH
+871 ATDIDELLHFKY

-891 LPALKALFEL
+891 LPALMALFEL
-901 LGMTPGMAQLV
+901 LGMAPGMAQLV
-912 TQGKDEPVQ
+912 TQGKNDPVQ
-921 NLQQAVGK
+921 HLQKQVNE
-929 IVKRIVMTQ
+929 IVNRIVMTQ
-938 QTLREGL
+938 QLLGEGV
-945 SFWGQNMVLGSGL
+945 SFWGTDLLSR
-958 GVQGSENSEPG
+958 
-969 TQNSELENAK
+969 TELADQSFRLDEAK
-979 AFFESLQA
+979 SFFESLQA
-987 YSSPGKLKNFRYS
+987 YTSPGKLKNFRYS
-1000 APEVLAHEKAVKAL
+1000 ISEVLAYEKVRKAL
-1014 DELDALREFIMDH
+1014 DELDGLQKFIKEH
-1027 SPTASWLAT
+1027 SPIASWLST
-1036 AEASASRGSEFRVT
+1036 AEAVLPANHE
-1050 GSESKPQGLDLWV
+1050 WV
-1063 DQVKA
+1063 ERMKI
-1068 IRGDVLDSI
+1068 IRQDVLDALRQTKL
-1077 NSELKTQNPQ
+1077 SELDM
-1087 LARLSSEVGEKL
+1087 LSQSIGLKLQGL
-1099 KKLKRDYINQYISLH
+1099 KKEYISIYIDLH
-1114 ARARLGVNDDK
+1114 ARVRLGVNDDK
-1125 RKAGLLNDQRLQTL
+1125 RKTELLNDQRQQTL
-1139 LKLAGIDLMP
+1139 LKLAGIELMP

-1163 KSCFALTEQNLETT
+1163 KSCFSLTEQDLNAS
-1177 PACPHCQFRP
+1177 PICPHCRFQP
-1187 AAEIGVL
+1187 SVENYNVQGAQVIEQMDA
-1194 GSGFGVSG
+1194 
-1202 SQQLDQMDEQLDKI
+1202 QLDTMVKAWTSTILRNLEDPI
-1216 IEQWTKTLLNN
+1216 IQSN
-1227 LDDPMTQA
+1227 M
-1235 NVNELLHEDDKQIVK
+1235 ELLKIDDRKPLEDFIK
-1250 AFMDSKELPDPVDGN
+1250 SGELPVPLDGN
-1265 FVQTLKT
+1265 FVHALSEVLSGLVKVT
-1272 ILAGLQK
+1272 INALDLQK
-1279 VSVKKADLLKIVS
+1279 ALEVTD
-1292 DLGPSTPNE
+1292 GPATPAE
-1301 IKQAVSDYVD
+1301 MIKRFEKYIEQ
-1311 SLTKGKDQNK
+1311 LTKGKDPGK
-1321 VRIVLE
+1321 VRIVVE

>member
-1 MVSLQDRKCGHI
+1 MTKSQDRDFGRTAGA
-13 KNIPVE
+13 PVGGA
-19 EDPGRAQ
+19 PGMGR

-40 VVQLRDADKSSAAH
+40 VVQLRDAAKSDAAH
-54 TLVNTYVISEEM
+54 NLVNTYVISEEM
-66 AERLTQ
+66 AERLTK

-103 SVVSSLAADASLLE
+103 SVISSLAADASLQE
-117 GLNHAGVR
+117 GLKSDSVR
-125 DTASQIAGR
+125 KAAKQIAGK
-134 FKVIRTEI
+134 FKVLRLEI
-142 GATTMSLRD
+142 GASEKNFRGIITDSLED
-151 ILVAELEEHL
+151 WFSE
-161 EKLGV
+161 LGV
-166 EYVFPEAGTI
+166 DFSFPAADQVI
-176 TSHKRAFEDMMAKF
+176 NNKRAFEDMMAKF
-190 GEVFPEHGLL
+190 GEVYPEHGLL

-218 ILDLNFLREVGEVCK
+218 ILDLNFLREIGEVCK

-250 PRFAFVADSI
+250 PRFAFVADSL
-260 RRVKDRFEQILIARN
+260 RRVKDRFEQILIARS

-288 TTEQQAKIRDY
+288 TAEQQARIREH

-349 MKGILGKDVPQDEP
+349 MKAILDKDVPEDQS
-363 GLIAFDSYWGTLKQN
+363 GLIAFDSYWNTLKQN
-378 ASFRAI
+378 PSFRAI
-384 PEIRAVID
+384 PDIRAVID

-437 SAEEL
+437 SAAEL

-488 ADNRQFYLD
+488 ADNHQFYLD

-538 YVTGYKIW
+538 YVSGYKIW
-546 QHELVWQE
+546 QHELTWQE
-554 HKAARSGYLFF
+554 RKAARIGYLFF

-589 PPRFKDDKVND
+589 PPKFKDDKASD
-600 EIFFRLKGTDEEF
+600 EVFFRLKGIDEEF
-613 QTALKSYA
+613 QAALKNYA

-634 KATYESK
+634 KATYEAK

-651 WLQKH
+651 WLQQH
-656 MSDAFEVTY
+656 IVDSFEVTY
-665 QGRAKSMTEWAKGK
+665 QGKTKTVSAWAKEKVGT
-679 SIRDLSG
+679 IRG
-686 LSPHET
+686 LTGISPNET
-692 INFRDLVNTIA
+692 INFRDLVNAIA

-711 ENQAPDYP
+711 ANQAPDYP

-733 AQDALRA
+733 AQDTLRA
-740 IAGQNRTKQATAV
+740 IAGSNRTKQATAV
-753 LDALELLNGDNFA
+753 LDALELL
-766 GREIGRPEG
+766 
-775 ARRGAAMDGGYQK
+775 DGEK

-795 YTKFILDTVKA
+795 YTRFILDAVKA

-840 SVLVA
+840 TVLVA
-845 ALVYSGDIVLA
+845 SLVYSGDIVLA
-856 IPGKKFDATGLQQLA
+856 IPGKKFDATGLAQLA

-901 LGMTPGMAQLV
+901 LGMTPGMALLV

-929 IVKRIVMTQ
+929 IVKRLVMTR
-938 QTLREGL
+938 QTMREGL
-945 SFWGQNMVLGSGL
+945 SFWGLDLLTGTDLASQASGL
-958 GVQGSENSEPG
+958 DD
-969 TQNSELENAK
+969 AK
-979 AFFESLQA
+979 VFFESLQA
-987 YSSPGKLKNFRYS
+987 FSTPGKLKNFNHS
-1000 APEVLAHEKAVKAL
+1000 AAEVQAFEPAVKAL
-1014 DELDALREFIMDH
+1014 DELDTLRSFIMDH
-1027 SPTASWLAT
+1027 SPTASWLST
-1036 AEASASRGSEFRVT
+1036 AEAVLPAEH
-1050 GSESKPQGLDLWV
+1050 DWV
-1063 DQVKA
+1063 DRMKTT
-1068 IRGDVLDSI
+1068 RKDVLDA
-1077 NSELKTQNPQ
+1077 LKQADLSALPSQSQNIG
-1087 LARLSSEVGEKL
+1087 AKLSDL
-1099 KKLKRDYINQYISLH
+1099 KKQYIVAYSGLH
-1114 ARARLGVNDDK
+1114 TKARLGGKDDK
-1125 RKAGLLNDQRLQTL
+1125 RKAGLLNDQRFQIL
-1139 LKLAGIDLMP
+1139 LKLANIDLMP
-1149 RQQLTDYQNRLAGL
+1149 RQQLTDYQNRLVGL
-1163 KSCFALTEQNLETT
+1163 KSCFTLTEKDLDTS
-1177 PACPHCQFRP
+1177 PICPHCGFRP
-1187 AAEIGVL
+1187 SMETGTVA
-1194 GSGFGVSG
+1194 G
-1202 SQQLDQMDEQLDKI
+1202 SQMIDQMDDQLDTMVAA
-1216 IEQWTKTLLNN
+1216 WTTTILSN
-1227 LDDPMTQA
+1227 LEDPITQA
-1235 NVNELLHEDDKQIVK
+1235 NMDLLKHDDRDPLEAFIK
-1250 AFMDSKELPDPVDGN
+1250 AKELPAPLSNN
-1265 FVQTLKT
+1265 FVHALKEVLSGLVKVT
-1272 ILAGLQK
+1272 VKTRDLQK
-1279 VSVKKADLLKIVS
+1279 ALQVEG
-1292 DLGPSTPNE
+1292 GPATPAE
-1301 IKQAVSDYVD
+1301 MRKRFEEYLDR
-1311 SLTKGKDQNK
+1311 LTKGKDPAK
-1321 VRIVLE
+1321 VRIVME